1 MPCGCARAPEEKP
14 GSGVEVDYSD
24 DVHYLVGY
32 AQAPDATLTGAVR
45 KYVSI
50 GVLVDMRTGVI
61 REAACTLQTEIAREF
76 VRQMLRGR
84 SLLDGEALVSEL
96 RRRYHGAAQKALAV
110 ALGEV
115 IGKFN
120 SLRAVR

>member
-1 MPCGCARAPEEKP
+1 MPCGCIREPEQKP
-14 GSGVEVDYSD
+14 GSSAGVECSD

-61 REAACTLQTEIAREF
+61 REAACTLQTDIAREF
-76 VRQMLRGR
+76 VRQLLRGR
-84 SLLDGEALVSEL
+84 SLLEGEALVAEL
-96 RRRYHGAAQKALAV
+96 RGRYHGAAQKALAV

-120 SLRAVR
+120 SLRASR